1 MYNRPAEIWA
11 YDTQRGAR
19 KLRTFHEATGRQS
32 AQLPLRL
39 SYYGGGHYDSIVD
52 SKHCDQLLLSAPGV
66 AETLALN
73 RVTERVAIALASSTI
88 PLENVIRQS
97 DTQATEQ
104 EQAALDLAVQMS
116 QNDTR
121 FDWQDDLETCLSMS
135 LEESYSKKNKSWGSE
150 GRDGGRVM
158 INDRLD
164 GKNNSSRDMH
174 GQSQGQ
180 GQGQSNIGHIGS
192 LGYVGQGQIESE
204 INNTNTLGN
213 TNTMGN
219 TDINIGTNIDTDVDT
234 DADAALIAMQ
244 GDILRTV
251 AAESER
257 EYLERAM
264 LISLSDETQSVEEEL
279 MRQVR
284 LESLLEAERI
294 VARSF
299 GDLYDV
305 SLPEQNTY
313 TNTGTGSGVGSGLGS
328 GSGLGLGRALD
339 RVPDMTGSDRGTGL
353 GQGVGQGQGLGQGP
367 GQSADVQS
375 HKGVEFNE
383 QIPFQAPVSLTN
395 NHNTSHNTDVDVDVD
410 MDLILKL
417 SELSEDEALQLALT
431 ESAAAVSSYTESYP
445 PSSYTESYPP
455 SSYTESYRYNDSS
468 VNPVGRAR
476 QGARTRQRNEND
488 PLILGP
494 VSAVPLSVSS
504 SSSLPL
510 TRSSESD
517 TNILQGVMRRY
528 MESEASRTSTYIA
541 QSGSSSSSIGGRQSE
556 YALPTSTGV
565 STGASTGVS
574 TGGGGGVSGGNIQ
587 TETDAVDEE
596 EEEERE
602 LQRAIAES
610 LR

>member
-135 LEESYSKKNKSWGSE
+135 LEESYSKKNKSGGSE

-204 INNTNTLGN
+204 INNINTLGN

-294 VARSF
+294 EARSF

-305 SLPEQNTY
+305 SLPASHTF
-313 TNTGTGSGVGSGLGS
+313 TTTGVGSGLGS
-328 GSGLGLGRALD
+328 GLGRALD
-339 RVPDMTGSDRGTGL
+339 RVPDMTGSDRGIGP
-353 GQGVGQGQGLGQGP
+353 GQGQGLGQGLS
-367 GQSADVQS
+367 QSVDVQS
-375 HKGVEFNE
+375 QKGEEFNE
-383 QIPFQAPVSLTN
+383 QTPFQAPVSLTN
-395 NHNTSHNTDVDVDVD
+395 NHNTDVDVDVD

-445 PSSYTESYPP
+445 PSSYTESY
-455 SSYTESYRYNDSS
+455 RYADSS
-468 VNPVGRAR
+468 VSPVGRAR

-541 QSGSSSSSIGGRQSE
+541 QSGSSSSSSSSIGGRQSDFV
-556 YALPTSTGV
+556 LPTSTGV
-565 STGASTGVS
+565 STGGV
-574 TGGGGGVSGGNIQ
+574 GGVSGGNIQ
-587 TETDAVDEE
+587 TETDAENEE